1 MEMKTSRCVV
11 CPQVIVESITQHSFS
26 LAVHG
31 NYLYWTDWLLRA
43 VLRANKYDGSGI
55 MWLRKDIE
63 RQPMGIVA
71 VDRDSAACE

>member
-1 MEMKTSRCVV
+1 MVSHCV
-11 CPQVIVESITQHSFS
+11 QVIVESTTQHSFS

-31 NYLYWTDWLLRA
+31 DYLYWTDWLLRA

-55 MWLRKDIE
+55 IPLRKDIE

-71 VDRDSAACE
+71 ISPESASCEWRF